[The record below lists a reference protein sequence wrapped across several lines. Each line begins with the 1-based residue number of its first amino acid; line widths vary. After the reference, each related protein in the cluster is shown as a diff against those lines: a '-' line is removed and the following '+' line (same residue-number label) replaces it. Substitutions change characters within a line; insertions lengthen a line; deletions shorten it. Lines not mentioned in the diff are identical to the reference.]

1 MNPNYVHTI
10 TLYNRIKAADTTD
23 KKEKWIRTV
32 IPNCSYK
39 AQMNTNLSTQ
49 ATVSNTYTV
58 RIAQD
63 KRYLPYTDFVQ
74 NPTGHFTA
82 SMDDIVV
89 LGNCQ
94 EEITGVDGH
103 TATQLLNRHK
113 PNAFKVTA
121 FSDNTAFRI
130 GKHYRLGG

>member
-10 TLYNRIKAADTTD
+10 TLYNRIKTVDTAD

-32 IPNCSYK
+32 ISNCSYK

-63 KRYLPYTDFVQ
+63 RRYLPYTEFVQ

-103 TATQLLNRHK
+103 TATQLLTRNK
-113 PNAFKVTA
+113 PRAFKVTA
-121 FSDNTAFRI
+121 FSDNTNHLTN
-130 GKHYRLGG
+130 KHYRLGG

>member
-10 TLYNRIKAADTTD
+10 TLYNRIKAADTAD

-63 KRYLPYTDFVQ
+63 KRYLPYIEFAQ

-89 LGNCQ
+89 LGDCQ